1 MAGLRRVL
9 VANRGEIALRVIR
22 ACRDLGITSVAVYS
36 EADSGALHVDLA
48 DEAVPLG
55 SAPARGSYLDVAKVV
70 ASAQDAGCDAVHPG
84 YGFLSENPSLA
95 RACADAEIV
104 FVGPS
109 AAVLE
114 RVGDKVS
121 ARLAAGAASVPV
133 VPGSERLDSADEAL
147 RYAAGVGFPVLLK
160 AAAGGG
166 GRGIRRVASADE
178 LVTAFAQATR
188 EAQGAFGDGGLF
200 VEKYIDPARHVEIQ
214 VLADA
219 AGNVIHLGERECS
232 LQRRRQKLVEECPA
246 PGLPEQVRKELGG
259 AAVRLAKEVGYVG
272 AGTVEFLVDPRTWAS
287 YFIEVNARIQV
298 EHGVTEL
305 ATGIDLVAAQLRI
318 AGGQPLGL
326 AQDDVS
332 LTGAAIEFRINAED
346 PERDFLPSPGTL
358 DLLRLPAG
366 PGVRVDT
373 GFETGRS
380 VPPYYDSLLA
390 KLMVWAPDRPAALAR
405 ARRALAELT
414 VEGLATTTGLHR
426 QLVEWPDF
434 GAGTYHTGS
443 LEAFLTS

>member
-1 MAGLRRVL
+1 MAALRRVL

-36 EADSGALHVDLA
+36 EADAGALHVELA

-55 SAPARGSYLDVAKVV
+55 PAPARGSYLDVAKVV

-109 AAVLE
+109 AAVLD

-121 ARLAAGAASVPV
+121 ARLTARAASVPV

-166 GRGIRRVASADE
+166 GRGIRRVDSADD

-200 VEKYIDPARHVEIQ
+200 VEKYLDPARHVEIQ

-219 AGNVIHLGERECS
+219 AGHVIHLGERECS

-246 PGLPEQVRKELGG
+246 PGLPEQLRKELGG
-259 AAVRLAKEVGYVG
+259 AAVRLAREVGYVG
-272 AGTVEFLVDPRTWAS
+272 AGTVEFLVDPTTWAF
-287 YFIEVNARIQV
+287 YFMEVNARIQV

-305 ATGIDLVAAQLRI
+305 VTGIDLVAAQLRI

-326 AQDDVS
+326 AQDDVN

-346 PERDFLPSPGTL
+346 PKRDFFPSPGTL

-434 GAGTYHTGS
+434 RAGTYHTGS

>member
-1 MAGLRRVL
+1 
-9 VANRGEIALRVIR
+9 
-22 ACRDLGITSVAVYS
+22 
-36 EADSGALHVDLA
+36 
-48 DEAVPLG
+48 
-55 SAPARGSYLDVAKVV
+55 
-70 ASAQDAGCDAVHPG
+70 VHPG

-259 AAVRLAKEVGYVG
+259 AAVRLAREVGYVG

-414 VEGLATTTGLHR
+414 VEGLATTSGLHR

-434 GAGTYHTGS
+434 RAGTYHTGS